1 LLDARLKRDPAERD
15 RVLHAARNF
24 QHLGLYVVPEVPVAE
39 KNDFAAIVTLNQ
51 KIERLTG
58 RSLGQLS
65 PEFSDAPQ
73 PQSVVET

>member
-1 LLDARLKRDPAERD
+1 
-15 RVLHAARNF
+15 
-24 QHLGLYVVPEVPVAE
+24 VPEVPVAE

-65 PEFSDAPQ
+65 PESSDAPQ
-73 PQSVVET
+73 PQSVVEA